1 MAKSRIS
8 NLKSR
13 ISNRSPVRPSAHLPV
28 CPLTVWV
35 LACSS
40 ADVPATGIGTVTDSA
55 GVTIVSNSKDGA
67 WQAGEAWTL
76 EEDLRI
82 GMADGDPNYFFGRI
96 AGICVDSEE
105 QIYVVDGQAAQV
117 SVYDADGVYQH
128 AFGEN
133 GAGPGQFGNLI
144 GPCLDGPGDSLFI
157 PDLQNNR
164 FNRFARDGSFG
175 GSFMVNILEG
185 VPVGWDVMPGG
196 RPVQQLRFFG
206 LPGGAGAQFGDSL
219 QILVAREADGSAKDT
234 LLVFP
239 AGGTV
244 SITSGRGAIV
254 FFAPEPSWAVTD
266 DGGLLYG
273 RNDEYRIRRY
283 DADGNLTRIFEMPF
297 EAEPVG
303 EAERAVV
310 EAVVLEWMRGQG
322 MPESVLENTSSFI
335 RFAASFP
342 AFHRFVR
349 GPRGTLWVQGVI
361 RPSEL
366 PDASQL
372 NAIFD
377 NLDAFLTDPHLGVG
391 SGTWDVFD
399 ADGRFLGPVT
409 MPTGFRPLK
418 FTDDAVYGVWR
429 GELGVEYVVRLKV
442 VGF

>member
-1 MAKSRIS
+1 MTTAVPSARP
-8 NLKSR
+8 
-13 ISNRSPVRPSAHLPV
+13 PVRLSARLPV
-28 CPLTVWV
+28 FLLTVWA

-40 ADVPATGIGTVTDSA
+40 ADVPATWTGTVTDSA
-55 GVTIVSNSKDGA
+55 GVTIVSNSKEGA

-82 GMADGDPNYFFGRI
+82 GVMEGDPNYTFGRI
-96 AGICVDSEE
+96 TGICVDSEG
-105 QIYVVDGQAAQV
+105 QIYVLDGHAAQV
-117 SVYDADGVYQH
+117 NVYDNEGVFQH
-128 AFGEN
+128 AFGEK
-133 GAGPGQFGNLI
+133 GSGPGQFTNLI

-175 GSFMVNILEG
+175 GSFMINILEG
-185 VPVGWDVMPGG
+185 VPVGWDVMPDG
-196 RPVQQLRFFG
+196 RPVQQLGVGLPGFFG
-206 LPGGAGAQFGDSL
+206 LPGGAGSQFGDSL
-219 QILVAREADGSAKDT
+219 QILVAREADGSVKDT

-244 SITSGRGAIV
+244 SLKFRGGRGAIV
-254 FFAPEPSWAVTD
+254 FFATEPSWAVTD

-283 DADGNLTRIFEMPF
+283 DAVGNLTRIFTMPF
-297 EAEPVG
+297 ETEPVD

-310 EAVVLEWMRGQG
+310 EEVLLQAMEAALQ
-322 MPESVLENTSSFI
+322 SSPF
-335 RFAASFP
+335 RFAESFP
-342 AFHRFVR
+342 AFHRFVS

-372 NAIFD
+372 NTIFD
-377 NLDAFLTDPHLGVG
+377 NFESFLTDPHLGFG
-391 SGTWDVFD
+391 SEMWDVFD
-399 ADGRFLGPVT
+399 ADGRLLGTVT
-409 MPTGFRPLK
+409 MPAGFRPLK

-429 GELGVEYVVRLKV
+429 DDLGIEYVVRLGV